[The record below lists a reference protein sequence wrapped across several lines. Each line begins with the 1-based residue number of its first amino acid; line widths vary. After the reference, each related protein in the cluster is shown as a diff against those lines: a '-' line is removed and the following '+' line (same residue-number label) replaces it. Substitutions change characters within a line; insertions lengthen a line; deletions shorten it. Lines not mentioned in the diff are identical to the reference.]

1 LVQPILRQRSRS
13 PKRYK
18 AAFFLLFKF
27 ENIANSEVPQFS
39 SIRGRLWRASAS
51 ALNWARMRADI
62 NEPDAEKKAAA
73 AFYPRRLDED
83 DLKPQEAWAPEL
95 SKIAAQAGEKHRK
108 AEHWHT
114 FKTP

>member
-1 LVQPILRQRSRS
+1 
-13 PKRYK
+13 
-18 AAFFLLFKF
+18 LLFKD
-27 ENIANSEVPQFS
+27 S
-39 SIRGRLWRASAS
+39 SYEKRCKIQMAQCGRTDSVIVL
-51 ALNWARMRADI
+51 MRADK

-95 SKIAAQAGEKHRK
+95 ARIAAEAEGKHGK

>member
-1 LVQPILRQRSRS
+1 
-13 PKRYK
+13 
-18 AAFFLLFKF
+18 LFKF
-27 ENIANSEVPQFS
+27 ENIANSEVPQFAAGS
-39 SIRGRLWRASAS
+39 GVL
-51 ALNWARMRADI
+51 MRADK
-62 NEPDAEKKAAA
+62 NEPDSERKAAA